1 MPRAGIQPAQ
11 PGLRFLPAHFSPW
24 VHRLSRWALPLL
36 LRTRGIVD
44 VQVEGAER
52 LAQLFAEHQQGR
64 VRLLIAFRH
73 PTTTDPLTMARL
85 VWEEVPRAARAAGLV
100 LRSPVHSQFLYDRG
114 IPLWAGDVAG
124 WILGALGGIPIQRG
138 KLDRVALKA
147 AREVLAQGP
156 FPLAIAPEGATN
168 NHGELLGPLEP
179 GLAQMAFWCCDDLA
193 AAGRPERVLIV
204 PIALRYVTQG
214 RDWPAIDAL
223 LDRLEAQLPRR
234 LRRDGAGGAG
244 GVDGADGAE
253 GSEGSAGADDAEGS
267 AGAECAEGS
276 DVAPRPAGGGGCM
289 GNGNAAEARRYRR
302 LIQLGENVIILLE
315 AFYRQAHGLE
325 LPPLAA
331 PAPSPAALEHGFIA
345 RLERIRNAALGVAE
359 SRLQLLRPKGSLT
372 ERCRRVEQ
380 AGWDRLYRDDL
391 EAMTP
396 LERSLADWQATEARL
411 AMDHMRLVEHFST
424 LSGSYV
430 AEKPSFD
437 RYTEVLQILWR
448 AIAWINGTSKDKPP
462 ELGSRLARLSVGE
475 PIDVTE
481 RHGRYLSGRREAVEG
496 LMDDLRARMLA
507 ELEGAGPGT
516 QAARAGLGTSS
527 A

>member
-44 VQVEGAER
+44 CQVEGAER

-100 LRSPVHSQFLYDRG
+100 LRRPVHSQFLYDRG
-114 IPLWAGDVAG
+114 IPLWAGDAAG

-193 AAGRPERVLIV
+193 VAGRPERVLIV

-234 LRRDGAGGAG
+234 LGPDGAEGAG
-244 GVDGADGAE
+244 GVDSALGAE
-253 GSEGSAGADDAEGS
+253 GAEGSAGADA
-267 AGAECAEGS
+267 AEGS
-276 DVAPRPAGGGGCM
+276 DAAARPEGAGGCM
-289 GNGNAAEARRYRR
+289 GNGSVADARRYRR
-302 LIQLGENVIILLE
+302 LIQLGENVITLLE

-331 PAPSPAALEHGFIA
+331 AAPSPAALEHRFIA

-391 EAMTP
+391 EGMTP
-396 LERSLADWQATEARL
+396 LERSLADWQATDARL

-448 AIAWINGTSKDKPP
+448 AIAWINGTSHEKPP
-462 ELGSRLARLSVGE
+462 ELGSRLARLSMGE

-507 ELEGAGPGT
+507 GLEGAGPGP

>member
-64 VRLLIAFRH
+64 ARLLIAFRH
-73 PTTTDPLTMARL
+73 PTTTDPLTMAQL
-85 VWEEVPRAARAAGLV
+85 VWEEVPRAARAAGLR
-100 LRSPVHSQFLYDRG
+100 LHRPVYSQFLYDRG
-114 IPLWAGDVAG
+114 IPLWAGAAAS

-147 AREVLAQGP
+147 ARDVLAEGSS
-156 FPLAIAPEGATN
+156 PLAIAPEGATN
-168 NHGELLGPLEP
+168 NHGERLGPLEP
-179 GLAQMAFWCCDDLA
+179 GLAQLAFWCCDDLA
-193 AAGRPERVLIV
+193 AAGRQQRVLIV

-214 RDWPAIDAL
+214 LDWPAVDAL
-223 LDRLEAQLPRR
+223 LDRLEAQLGQSPGPEGASDSRG
-234 LRRDGAGGAG
+234 DG
-244 GVDGADGAE
+244 
-253 GSEGSAGADDAEGS
+253 
-267 AGAECAEGS
+267 
-276 DVAPRPAGGGGCM
+276 RPA
-289 GNGNAAEARRYRR
+289 EERRYRR
-302 LIQLGENVIILLE
+302 LIQLGEGVITVLE
-315 AFYRQAHGLE
+315 GFYRQAHGLE
-325 LPPLAA
+325 LPPLPA
-331 PAPSPAALEHGFIA
+331 PAPGPAAIEHGFIA
-345 RLERIRNAALGVAE
+345 RLDRIRNAALAVAE
-359 SRLQLLRPKGSLT
+359 THLQLLRPKGSLG

-380 AGWDRLYRDDL
+380 AGWSRLYRDDL

-448 AIAWINGTSKDKPP
+448 AIAWINGTSHDKPP

-496 LMDDLRARMLA
+496 LMAELRARMLA
-507 ELEGAGPGT
+507 ELEGAAPGA
-516 QAARAGLGTSS
+516 QAAKAGLGTSS

>member
-11 PGLRFLPAHFSPW
+11 SGLRFLPAHFSPW

-36 LRTRGIVD
+36 LRKREIVD
-44 VQVEGAER
+44 CQVEGAER
-52 LAQLFAEHQQGR
+52 LAQLFSEHQQGR

-85 VWEEVPRAARAAGLV
+85 IWEEVPRAARAAGLT
-100 LRSPVHSQFLYDRG
+100 LRRPVHSQFLYDRG
-114 IPLWAGDVAG
+114 IPLWAGEAAG

-193 AAGRPERVLIV
+193 AAGRQERVLIV
-204 PIALRYVTQG
+204 PIALKYVTQG
-214 RDWPAIDAL
+214 RDWPAIDTL
-223 LDRLEAQLPRR
+223 LDRLEAQLRR
-234 LRRDGAGGAG
+234 RPGRH
-244 GVDGADGAE
+244 GAE
-253 GSEGSAGADDAEGS
+253 GSEGVEGSEASDNTAHPAGAGGPMGDGS
-267 AGAECAEGS
+267 
-276 DVAPRPAGGGGCM
+276 V
-289 GNGNAAEARRYRR
+289 AEALRYRR
-302 LIQLGENVIILLE
+302 LIQLGDNVITLLE
-315 AFYRQAHGLE
+315 DFYREAHGLD
-325 LPPLAA
+325 LPPLSA
-331 PAPSPAALEHGFIA
+331 PAPYPSCLENGFIT

-359 SRLQLLRPKGSLT
+359 SRLQLLRPKGSLG

-380 AGWDRLYRDDL
+380 AGWDRIYRDDL
-391 EAMTP
+391 KAMTP

-411 AMDHMRLVEHFST
+411 AMDHMRLVEYFST

-448 AIAWINGTSKDKPP
+448 AITWINGTSHDKPP

-481 RHGRYLSGRREAVEG
+481 RHGRYLSGRREAVEE
-496 LMDDLRARMLA
+496 LMADLRARMLA
-507 ELEGAGPGT
+507 ELEGAAGPGS
-516 QAARAGLGTSS
+516 QAARAGRGTSS

>member
-24 VHRLSRWALPLL
+24 VHRLSRWALPVL

-64 VRLLIAFRH
+64 ARLLIAFRH
-73 PTTTDPLTMARL
+73 PTTTDPLTMAQL
-85 VWEEVPRAARAAGLV
+85 VWEEVPRAARAAR
-100 LRSPVHSQFLYDRG
+100 LRLHRPVYSQFLYDRG
-114 IPLWAGDVAG
+114 IPLWAGAAAG

-147 AREVLAQGP
+147 ARDVLAEGSS
-156 FPLAIAPEGATN
+156 PLAIAPEGATN
-168 NHGELLGPLEP
+168 NHGEMLGPLEP
-179 GLAQMAFWCCDDLA
+179 GLAQLAFWCCDDLA
-193 AAGRPERVLIV
+193 AAGRQQRVLIV

-214 RDWPAIDAL
+214 LDWPAVDAL
-223 LDRLEAQLPRR
+223 LDRLEAQLGRSPGPE
-234 LRRDGAGGAG
+234 GAGGSRG
-244 GVDGADGAE
+244 GG
-253 GSEGSAGADDAEGS
+253 
-267 AGAECAEGS
+267 
-276 DVAPRPAGGGGCM
+276 RPA
-289 GNGNAAEARRYRR
+289 EERRYRR
-302 LIQLGENVIILLE
+302 LIQLGEGVITVME
-315 AFYRQAHGLE
+315 DFYRQAHGLE
-325 LPPLAA
+325 LPPLPA
-331 PAPSPAALEHGFIA
+331 PAPGTAANEHGFIA
-345 RLERIRNAALGVAE
+345 RLERIRNAALAVAE
-359 SRLQLLRPKGSLT
+359 THLQLLRPKGSLG

-380 AGWDRLYRDDL
+380 AGWSRLYRDDL
-391 EAMTP
+391 ETMTP

-448 AIAWINGTSKDKPP
+448 AIAWINGTSHDKPP
-462 ELGSRLARLSVGE
+462 DLGSRLARLSVGE

-481 RHGRYLSGRREAVEG
+481 RHGRYLSGRREAVND
-496 LMDDLRARMLA
+496 LMAELRARMLA
-507 ELEGAGPGT
+507 ELEGAGPGA

>member
-64 VRLLIAFRH
+64 ARLLIAFRH
-73 PTTTDPLTMARL
+73 PTTTDPLTMAQL
-85 VWEEVPRAARAAGLV
+85 VWEEVPRAARAAGLR
-100 LRSPVHSQFLYDRG
+100 LHRPVYSQFLYDRG
-114 IPLWAGDVAG
+114 IPLWAGAAAG

-138 KLDRVALKA
+138 KLDRIALKA
-147 AREVLAQGP
+147 ARDVLAEGSS
-156 FPLAIAPEGATN
+156 PLAIAPEGATN
-168 NHGELLGPLEP
+168 NHGERLGPLEP
-179 GLAQMAFWCCDDLA
+179 GLAQLAFWCCDDLA
-193 AAGRPERVLIV
+193 AVGRQQRVLIV

-214 RDWPAIDAL
+214 RDWPAVDAL
-223 LDRLEAQLPRR
+223 LDRLEAQLGRSPGPEGAGS
-234 LRRDGAGGAG
+234 DGAADSPGGEDDSRG
-244 GVDGADGAE
+244 DG
-253 GSEGSAGADDAEGS
+253 
-267 AGAECAEGS
+267 
-276 DVAPRPAGGGGCM
+276 RPV
-289 GNGNAAEARRYRR
+289 EERRYRR
-302 LIQLGENVIILLE
+302 LIQLGEGVITVLE

-325 LPPLAA
+325 LPPL
-331 PAPSPAALEHGFIA
+331 PAPVPCSGAIEHGFIT
-345 RLERIRNAALGVAE
+345 RLDRIRNAALAVAE
-359 SRLQLLRPKGSLT
+359 TRLQLLRPKGSLG

-380 AGWDRLYRDDL
+380 AGWNRLYRDDL

-448 AIAWINGTSKDKPP
+448 AITWINGTSHEKPP

-481 RHGRYLSGRREAVEG
+481 RHSRYLSGRREAVEG
-496 LMDDLRARMLA
+496 LMAELRLRMLA
-507 ELEGAGPGT
+507 ELEGSEPGA
-516 QAARAGLGTSS
+516 QATRTGLGTSS

>member
-64 VRLLIAFRH
+64 ARLLIAFRH
-73 PTTTDPLTMARL
+73 PTTTDPLTMAQL
-85 VWEEVPRAARAAGLV
+85 VWEEVPRAARAAGLR
-100 LRSPVHSQFLYDRG
+100 LHRPVYSQFLYDRG
-114 IPLWAGDVAG
+114 IPLWAGAAAS

-147 AREVLAQGP
+147 ARDVLAEGSS
-156 FPLAIAPEGATN
+156 PLAIAPEGATN
-168 NHGELLGPLEP
+168 NHGERLGPLEP
-179 GLAQMAFWCCDDLA
+179 GLAQLAFWCCDDLA
-193 AAGRPERVLIV
+193 AAGRQQRVLIV

-214 RDWPAIDAL
+214 LDWPAVDAL
-223 LDRLEAQLPRR
+223 LDRLEAQLGQSP
-234 LRRDGAGGAG
+234 GPE
-244 GVDGADGAE
+244 GADGANSPEAADSPE
-253 GSEGSAGADDAEGS
+253 GA
-267 AGAECAEGS
+267 S
-276 DVAPRPAGGGGCM
+276 DSRGDGRPA
-289 GNGNAAEARRYRR
+289 EERRYRR
-302 LIQLGENVIILLE
+302 LIQLGEGVITVLE
-315 AFYRQAHGLE
+315 GFYRQAHGLE
-325 LPPLAA
+325 LPPLPA
-331 PAPSPAALEHGFIA
+331 PAPGPAAIEHGFIA
-345 RLERIRNAALGVAE
+345 RLDRIRNAALAVAE
-359 SRLQLLRPKGSLT
+359 THLQLLRPKGSLG

-380 AGWDRLYRDDL
+380 AGWSRLYRDDL

-448 AIAWINGTSKDKPP
+448 AIAWINGTSHDKPP

-496 LMDDLRARMLA
+496 LMAELRARMLA
-507 ELEGAGPGT
+507 ELEGAAPGA
-516 QAARAGLGTSS
+516 QAAKAGLGTSS